1 MAEITYWTVIG
12 ITMVCFMIEYTKGD
26 DDDFR

>member
-26 DDDFR
+26 DNDLR

>member
-1 MAEITYWTVIG
+1 MAELIYWTVIA
-12 ITMVCFMIEYTKGD
+12 TTVVLFAMEYTKGD

>member
-1 MAEITYWTVIG
+1 MAELIYWTVIG

-26 DDDFR
+26 DDDLR